1 MILSDRGIKQAIAK
15 GHIFIDPPP
24 PEDHYQTSAVDIAL
38 GEGSIPDLYSQ
49 ARKPGISAGF
59 RRGSARV
66 GSGRSMPYK
75 CGTLPSANPSYSCR
89 EVDDAAVMT
98 GIRPASHSSA
108 IQHSTSAAIGDRFRR
123 VEPRLSGPSTD
134 DDCGVLTSS
143 PSSDSVNRP
152 P

>member
-15 GHIFIDPPP
+15 GHIFIDPLP

-66 GSGRSMPYK
+66 GSGRSMPYT
-75 CGTLPSANPSYSCR
+75 CGTPLVNALVASGGGDL
-89 EVDDAAVMT
+89 DDAALAT
-98 GIRPASHSSA
+98 GTVPAR
-108 IQHSTSAAIGDRFRR
+108 GR
-123 VEPRLSGPSTD
+123 E
-134 DDCGVLTSS
+134 
-143 PSSDSVNRP
+143 
-152 P
+152 